1 MKASDLQ
8 RAHTLVY
15 DISQLEDRLAH
26 LTTTYINPAPADQ
39 PHKTKLM
46 VSGSPGISGQDT
58 FLFLMTEPIYLA
70 LKEQIEKEITKLKIE
85 LVEMGVEYGE

>member
-39 PHKTKLM
+39 PHKTKIML
-46 VSGSPGISGQDT
+46 GGEPGFSRQDT

-85 LVEMGVEYGE
+85 LVEMGVEYGD